1 MFYLLIPFCVS
12 KHTSKTN
19 DPNLCLECARILE
32 AMESVAD
39 TEAASLYEKG
49 GQFDKAAVR
58 IIDDD
63 PPIS

>member
-1 MFYLLIPFCVS
+1 
-12 KHTSKTN
+12 
-19 DPNLCLECARILE
+19 
-32 AMESVAD
+32 MESVAD

-63 PPIS
+63 PPSLENL